1 MKQSTILAALL
12 IGIAFAVAACGGSS
26 DPDEPSLAS
35 RIPATAAVLQPT
47 PTAQVIEQVI
57 PKDQPTQ
64 TPILFIDRQKSSEE
78 LVIAMDEVLKLDPEN
93 AEAYYER
100 GKAHR
105 RLGNFQQAIEDFSEA
120 VRLNPNHAA
129 AYNYRGLVY
138 KSLGQIDQAFSDMME
153 AATLVESLGRFD
165 MERMIIGFLTGGQA
179 APYEDP

>member
-1 MKQSTILAALL
+1 
-12 IGIAFAVAACGGSS
+12 
-26 DPDEPSLAS
+26 
-35 RIPATAAVLQPT
+35 
-47 PTAQVIEQVI
+47 
-57 PKDQPTQ
+57 
-64 TPILFIDRQKSSEE
+64 
-78 LVIAMDEVLKLDPEN
+78 MDEVLKLDPEN

-105 RLGNFQQAIEDFSEA
+105 RLGNFQQAIEDFSEV